1 MLKPKVHICLL
12 YNTATANV
20 APALDP
26 QLAPQEVVLVYAA
39 TQNQKAEDLEAVLK
53 IAGIKTSHWVLQ
65 DAWNIEHIRD
75 RMLELLIER
84 EGEDIALNAS
94 GGTRPMSMVA
104 YEIFT
109 EFSKPIFYV
118 HPHTDDVMW
127 MHKRDLPVINCADK
141 IKLPAFLQIHGAP
154 VLSQGEKR
162 GVAKNLR
169 KLTDELVEHA
179 ELLAKPLAA
188 LNWLAQQA
196 EQTLQTP
203 KLSASQENWHELQAL
218 IQRLQAEG
226 VLEYRYQCLQFP
238 DEEARFFVN
247 GGWLEN
253 HTFSIAYGLRADI
266 PEIQDVGCSVEVG
279 RDNTGKVVKNEMDVA
294 FLANNHLYIIECK
307 TKRFNTYGEHPD
319 SPGSEILYKLD
330 TLKGLFG
337 GVRTK
342 AMLVSYHPLSNWDTQ
357 RARDLGIKICT
368 ARMLPQL
375 RSVIKHWI
383 EGEED

>member
-1 MLKPKVHICLL
+1 MLKPNVHICLV
-12 YNTATANV
+12 YNTATANI

-26 QLAPQEVVLVYAA
+26 QLAPKEVILVY
-39 TQNQKAEDLEAVLK
+39 TSEQNQQVEDLTAVLK
-53 IAGIKTSHWVLQ
+53 TAGIKVSLWTLQ
-65 DAWNIEHIRD
+65 DSWNIEHIRD

-84 EGEDIALNAS
+84 EADDIALNAS
-94 GGTRPMSMVA
+94 GGTRPMTMVA

-118 HPHTDDVMW
+118 HPHTDDVIW
-127 MHKRDLPVINCADK
+127 MHKRGLPTINCADR
-141 IKLPAFLQIHGAP
+141 IKLPAFLQAHGAP
-154 VLSQGEKR
+154 VLSQGAKH
-162 GVAKNLR
+162 GVPQNLR
-169 KLTDELVEHA
+169 QLTDELVEHA

-188 LNWLAQQA
+188 LNWLAQKA
-196 EQTLQTP
+196 EQTLQSP

-218 IQRLQAEG
+218 IQRMQAEG
-226 VLEYRYQCLQFP
+226 VLDYQHQCLQFP
-238 DEEARFFVN
+238 DENARFFVN

-253 HTFSIAYGLRADI
+253 HTFSIVYGLRKEI

-279 RDNTGKVVKNEMDVA
+279 RDDTGRVVKNEMDVT

-307 TKRFNTYGEHPD
+307 TKRFNSYGDQPD

-337 GVRTK
+337 GISTK
-342 AMLVSYHPLSNWDTQ
+342 AMLVSYHPLSKWDMQ
-357 RARDLGIKICT
+357 RAKDLELKVCT

-375 RSVIKHWI
+375 RSMIKQWI
-383 EGEED
+383 EGKED

>member
-1 MLKPKVHICLL
+1 MLKPQVHICLV
-12 YNTATANV
+12 YNTATANIT
-20 APALDP
+20 PALDP
-26 QLAPQEVVLVYAA
+26 QLAPKEVILVYATEQ
-39 TQNQKAEDLEAVLK
+39 TQRAEDLETVLK
-53 IAGIKTSHWVLQ
+53 TAGIQVSRWPLQ
-65 DAWNIEHIRD
+65 DAWDIEQIRD

-84 EGEDIALNAS
+84 EADDIALNAS

-118 HPHTDDVMW
+118 HPHTDDVIW
-127 MHKRDLPVINCADK
+127 MHKRGLPTINCADR
-141 IKLPAFLQIHGAP
+141 IKLPAFLHAHGAP
-154 VLSQGEKR
+154 VLSQGAKR
-162 GVAKNLR
+162 GVPKNLR
-169 KLTDELVEHA
+169 KLTDELVAHA
-179 ELLAKPLAA
+179 EQLAKPLAA

-196 EQTLQTP
+196 EQTLQSP

-218 IQRLQAEG
+218 IQRMQAEG

-238 DEEARFFVN
+238 DEDARFFVN

-253 HTFSIAYGLRADI
+253 HTFSVAYGLRKDI

-279 RDNTGKVVKNEMDVA
+279 RDDTGRVVKNEMDVT

-307 TKRFNTYGEHPD
+307 TKRFHAHGENPD

-330 TLKGLFG
+330 TLKSLFG
-337 GVRTK
+337 GLHSK
-342 AMLVSYHPLSNWDTQ
+342 AMLVSYHPLSNWDMQ
-357 RARDLGIKICT
+357 RAKDLGIKVCT

-375 RSVIKHWI
+375 RSVMKQWI
-383 EGEED
+383 EGDNE